1 MNKKIILSALAIASV
16 LTACDDD
23 YMKQFEDQDANITD
37 VKNLTMT
44 LENSD
49 YSSIASN
56 ATNIAKALELDPE
69 NQTYVE
75 MLKQVGKQYYFT
87 DDIAGEDYIP
97 AYLMAKYP
105 NADQK
110 SKFTVT
116 YKKFK
121 KTSSYLADFA
131 NISSYQLSGSDY
143 EGVWGDKVKASFL
156 TPQTLNRIPG
166 ILKENMSGAA
176 EGTMCVV
183 NYAYS
188 DVEPSI
194 GGGTKEEESPYAKI
208 SEVIATG
215 AGVESTIKAEVV
227 GTYAKG
233 ILVSDGTGSVL
244 VYPNNVPNYSVGDSV
259 IVTGTTASYGGLLQ
273 YPNTS
278 VITRS
283 GKSESFNY
291 PKAQTM
297 DAAALNDWMKS
308 PVVKYAKVTGK
319 LSITTNSKGATYYNV
334 EIEGVNGKG
343 SISYP
348 MTGIVDPALNG
359 KDVDIIG
366 YLIGVTDKDT
376 KYANIM
382 MTSICEKGGTM
393 LTPIGVLA
401 TSVAGEHK
409 AEGVVI
415 AKYARGFLLSDGTGK
430 MLVYNFKGYD
440 VEIGDVVAV
449 DGKTSLYSGLIQFNS
464 PKVTKLE
471 RTAKVSQP
479 VAQEL
484 TAADFTSYVTAPYY
498 AYVTYTGKLSITTDS
513 KGATHYNIAIDGTT
527 AQGSISYPLTG
538 AVDLELLKGKTVTVT
553 GYAFGQSSGRYLN
566 TMITSIAEAT
576 PAKAKIAFRAGA
588 NVQPNAAVLY
598 RLEGTEWKA
607 YTNDDVKVAVLSPK
621 DYEELGSVTV
631 GDPANALPIYLA
643 KKFPYLVDESMAVV
657 VYAKSNDA
665 MAAKEF
671 SLSNG
676 VWAPATNYTMETAV
690 FVKDGD
696 EISANISTH
705 FDNSL
710 INDEGGLKAQNTELT
725 GDLTYIWKNNNYG
738 WVASAYKNG
747 TTLKSESWLVT
758 PAFNFLKA
766 KHPVM
771 TFDHAC
777 NKMAGYNSDE
787 ELKQLMKERMK
798 VFVSVNYTGDVKTCD
813 WTELEIPGWPTG
825 TDWNFAPSGII
836 DLSSVI
842 GNKKVVIAF
851 MYKST
856 VISAQSWEI
865 QNLKVY
871 EQTEE

>member
-1 MNKKIILSALAIASV
+1 MNKKIILSALAFASV

-75 MLKQVGKQYYFT
+75 MLKQVGTQYYFT

-194 GGGTKEEESPYAKI
+194 GGGTVEEVSPYTKI
-208 SEVIATG
+208 SEVIANG

-233 ILVSDGTGSVL
+233 ILVSDGSGSIL
-244 VYPNNVPNYSVGDSV
+244 VYPNKVPNYSVGDSV
-259 IVTGTTASYGGLLQ
+259 IVTGTTSSYGGLLQ

-278 VITRS
+278 TITRS
-283 GKSESFNY
+283 GKSESYKY
-291 PKAQTM
+291 PKAEEM
-297 DAAALNDWMKS
+297 DAATLNSWMKS

-319 LSITTNSKGATYYNV
+319 LSITTNSKGTTYYNV
-334 EIEGVNGKG
+334 EIEGVNGQG

-359 KDVDIIG
+359 KDVDING
-366 YLIGVTDKDT
+366 YLIGVTGSST

-401 TSVAGEHK
+401 ASEAGEHK

-415 AKYARGFLLSDGTGK
+415 AKYARGFLISDGTGK
-430 MLVYNFKGYD
+430 MLVYKSKGYD
-440 VEIGDVVAV
+440 VEEGDVVAV
-449 DGKTSLYSGLIQFNS
+449 DGKTSLYSGLMQFNS

-498 AYVTYTGKLSITTDS
+498 AYVTYTGKLSITTND
-513 KGATHYNIAIDGTT
+513 KGATYYNIAIDGTS
-527 AQGSISYPLTG
+527 AQGSISFPLTG
-538 AVDLELLKGKTVTVT
+538 VVSPDLNGKTVTVT
-553 GYAFGQSSGRYLN
+553 GYAFGQSSGKYLN
-566 TMITSIAEAT
+566 TMITTIAEAT

-588 NVQPNAAVLY
+588 NVQPNASVLY

-621 DYEELGSVTV
+621 DYEELGSATV

-671 SLSNG
+671 SVSNG

-710 INDEGGLKAQNTELT
+710 INDEGGLKAQDTELT

-777 NKMAGYNSDE
+777 NKMAGYSSDE

-856 VISAQSWEI
+856 EISAQSWEV

>member
-1 MNKKIILSALAIASV
+1 MNKKIILSALAFASV

-75 MLKQVGKQYYFT
+75 MLKQVGTQYYFT

-176 EGTMCVV
+176 VGTMCVV

-194 GGGTKEEESPYAKI
+194 GGGTVEEVSPYTKI
-208 SEVIATG
+208 SEVIANG

-233 ILVSDGTGSVL
+233 ILVSDGSGSIL
-244 VYPNNVPNYSVGDSV
+244 VYPNKVPNYSVGDSV
-259 IVTGTTASYGGLLQ
+259 IVTGTTSSYGGLLQ

-278 VITRS
+278 TITRS
-283 GKSESFNY
+283 GKSESYKY
-291 PKAQTM
+291 PKAEEM
-297 DAAALNDWMKS
+297 DAATLNSWMKS
-308 PVVKYAKVTGK
+308 PVVKYAKVSGK
-319 LSITTNSKGATYYNV
+319 LKISGNYYNV
-334 EIEGVNGKG
+334 EITGLNGQG

-359 KDVDIIG
+359 KDVDING
-366 YLIGVTDKDT
+366 YLIGVTGSST

-401 TSVAGEHK
+401 ASEAGEHK

-415 AKYARGFLLSDGTGK
+415 AKYARGFLISDGTGK
-430 MLVYNFKGYD
+430 MLVYNSKGYD
-440 VEIGDVVAV
+440 VEEGDVVAV
-449 DGKTSLYSGLIQFNS
+449 DGKTSLYSGLMQFNS

-498 AYVTYTGKLSITTDS
+498 AYVTYTGKLSITTNN
-513 KGATHYNIAIDGTT
+513 KGATYYNIAIDGTS
-527 AQGSISYPLTG
+527 AQGSISFPLTG
-538 AVDLELLKGKTVTVT
+538 VVSPDLNGKTVTVT
-553 GYAFGQSSGRYLN
+553 GYAFGQSSGKYLN
-566 TMITSIAEAT
+566 TMITTIAEAT

-588 NVQPNAAVLY
+588 NVQPNASVLY

-621 DYEELGSVTV
+621 DYEELGSATV

-671 SLSNG
+671 SVSNG

-710 INDEGGLKAQNTELT
+710 INDEGGLKAQDTELT

-777 NKMAGYNSDE
+777 NKMAGYSSDE

-851 MYKST
+851 MYRST
-856 VISAQSWEI
+856 EISAQSWEV

>member
-1 MNKKIILSALAIASV
+1 MNKKIILSALAFASV

-75 MLKQVGKQYYFT
+75 MLKQVGTQYYFT

-194 GGGTKEEESPYAKI
+194 GGGTVEEESPYTKI
-208 SEVIATG
+208 SEVIANG

-233 ILVSDGTGSVL
+233 ILVSDGTGSIL
-244 VYPNNVPNYSVGDSV
+244 VYPNKVPNYSVGDSV
-259 IVTGTTASYGGLLQ
+259 IVTGTTSSYGGLLQ

-278 VITRS
+278 TITRS
-283 GKSESFNY
+283 GKSESYKY
-291 PKAQTM
+291 PKAEEM
-297 DAAALNDWMKS
+297 DAATLNSWMKS
-308 PVVKYAKVTGK
+308 PVVKYAKVSGK
-319 LSITTNSKGATYYNV
+319 LKISGNYYNV
-334 EIEGVNGKG
+334 EITGLNGQG

-359 KDVDIIG
+359 KDVDING
-366 YLIGVTDKDT
+366 YLIGVTGSST

-401 TSVAGEHK
+401 ASEAGEHK

-415 AKYARGFLLSDGTGK
+415 AKYARGFLISDGTGK
-430 MLVYNFKGYD
+430 MLVYNSKGYD
-440 VEIGDVVAV
+440 VEEGDVVAV
-449 DGKTSLYSGLIQFNS
+449 DGKTSLYSGLMQFNS

-498 AYVTYTGKLSITTDS
+498 AYVTYTGKLSITTND
-513 KGATHYNIAIDGTT
+513 KGATYYNIAIDGTS
-527 AQGSISYPLTG
+527 AQGSISFPLTG
-538 AVDLELLKGKTVTVT
+538 VVSPDLNGKTVTVT
-553 GYAFGQSSGRYLN
+553 GYAFGQSSGKYLN
-566 TMITSIAEAT
+566 TMIATIAEAT

-588 NVQPNAAVLY
+588 NVQPNASVLY

-621 DYEELGSVTV
+621 DYEELGSATV

-671 SLSNG
+671 SVSNG

-710 INDEGGLKAQNTELT
+710 INDEGGLKAQDTELT

-777 NKMAGYNSDE
+777 NKMAGYSSDE

-856 VISAQSWEI
+856 EISAQSWEV

>member
-297 DAAALNDWMKS
+297 NAAAINDWMKN

-319 LSITTNSKGATYYNV
+319 LSISADSKYYNV
-334 EIEGVNGKG
+334 VIDGVNGKG

-366 YLIGVTDKDT
+366 YLIGVTGKDT

-393 LTPIGVLA
+393 LSPIGVIA
-401 TSVAGEHK
+401 ASEAGQHK
-409 AEGVVI
+409 AEGIVI
-415 AKYARGFLLSDGTGK
+415 AKYGRGFLLSDGTGK

-440 VEIGDVVAV
+440 VEVGDVVAV

-588 NVQPNAAVLY
+588 NVQPNASVLY
-598 RLEGTEWKA
+598 RLVGTEWKA

-657 VYAKSNDA
+657 VYAKSKDA

-842 GNKKVVIAF
+842 GNNKVVIAF
-851 MYKST
+851 VYKS
-856 VISAQSWEI
+856 VENSAHSWEI

>member
-194 GGGTKEEESPYAKI
+194 GGGTVEEENPYTKI

-278 VITRS
+278 TITRS

-291 PKAQTM
+291 PKAETM
-297 DAAALNDWMKS
+297 NAAALNDWMKS

-366 YLIGVTDKDT
+366 YLIGVTGKDT

-382 MTSICEKGGTM
+382 MTSICEKGGAM

-401 TSVAGEHK
+401 TSAAGEHK

-430 MLVYNFKGYD
+430 MLVYNSKGYD
-440 VEIGDVVAV
+440 VEVGDVVAV
-449 DGKTSLYSGLIQFNS
+449 DGKTSLYSGLMQFNS

-498 AYVTYTGKLSITTDS
+498 AYVTYTGKLSITTND
-513 KGATHYNIAIDGTT
+513 KGATYYNVAIDGTS
-527 AQGSISYPLTG
+527 AQGSISFPLTG
-538 AVDLELLKGKTVTVT
+538 VVSPDLKGKTVTVT
-553 GYAFGQSSGRYLN
+553 GYAFGQSSGKFLN
-566 TMITSIAEAT
+566 TMITTIAEAT
-576 PAKAKIAFRAGA
+576 PAKAKIAFRAGT

-856 VISAQSWEI
+856 AISAQSWEI

>member
-1 MNKKIILSALAIASV
+1 MNKKIILSALAFASV

-75 MLKQVGKQYYFT
+75 MLKQVGTQYYFT

-194 GGGTKEEESPYAKI
+194 GGGTVEEESPYTKI
-208 SEVIATG
+208 SEVIANG

-233 ILVSDGTGSVL
+233 ILVSDGTGSIL
-244 VYPNNVPNYSVGDSV
+244 VYPNKVPNYSVGDSV
-259 IVTGTTASYGGLLQ
+259 IVTGTTSSYGGLLQ

-278 VITRS
+278 TITRS
-283 GKSESFNY
+283 GKSESYKY
-291 PKAQTM
+291 PKAEEM
-297 DAAALNDWMKS
+297 DAATLNSWMKS
-308 PVVKYAKVTGK
+308 PVVKYAKVSGK
-319 LSITTNSKGATYYNV
+319 LKISGNYYNV
-334 EIEGVNGKG
+334 EITGLNGQG

-359 KDVDIIG
+359 KDVDING
-366 YLIGVTDKDT
+366 YLIGVTGSST

-401 TSVAGEHK
+401 ASEAGEHK

-415 AKYARGFLLSDGTGK
+415 AKYARGFLISDGTGK
-430 MLVYNFKGYD
+430 MLVYNSKGYD
-440 VEIGDVVAV
+440 VEVGDVVAV
-449 DGKTSLYSGLIQFNS
+449 DGKTSLYSGLMQFNS

-498 AYVTYTGKLSITTDS
+498 AYVTYTGKLSITTND
-513 KGATHYNIAIDGTT
+513 KGATYYNIAIDGTS
-527 AQGSISYPLTG
+527 AQGSISFPLTG
-538 AVDLELLKGKTVTVT
+538 VVSPDLNGKTVTVT

-566 TMITSIAEAT
+566 TMIATIAEAT

-588 NVQPNAAVLY
+588 NVQPNASVLY

-621 DYEELGSVTV
+621 DYEELGSATV

-671 SLSNG
+671 SVSNG

-710 INDEGGLKAQNTELT
+710 INDEGGLKAQDTELT

-777 NKMAGYNSDE
+777 NKMAGYSSDE

-851 MYKST
+851 MYRST
-856 VISAQSWEI
+856 EISAQSWEV

>member
-194 GGGTKEEESPYAKI
+194 GGGTKEEESPYTKI

-278 VITRS
+278 TITRS

-308 PVVKYAKVTGK
+308 PVVKYAKVSGK

-334 EIEGVNGKG
+334 EIDGVNGKG

-366 YLIGVTDKDT
+366 YLIGVTGKDT

-401 TSVAGEHK
+401 TSAAGEHK

-415 AKYARGFLLSDGTGK
+415 AKYARGFLISDGTGK

-440 VEIGDVVAV
+440 VEVGDVVAV

-498 AYVTYTGKLSITTDS
+498 AYVTYTGKLSITTND
-513 KGATHYNIAIDGTT
+513 KGATYYNIAIDGTS
-527 AQGSISYPLTG
+527 AQGSISFPLTD
-538 AVDLELLKGKTVTVT
+538 AVSPDLKGKTVTVT
-553 GYAFGQSSGRYLN
+553 GYAFGQSSGRFLN
-566 TMITSIAEAT
+566 TMITSVAEAT

-598 RLEGTEWKA
+598 RLVGTEWKA

-657 VYAKSNDA
+657 VYAKSSDA

-676 VWAPATNYTMETAV
+676 VWAPATNYTMETAI
-690 FVKDGD
+690 FVKEGN

-710 INDEGGLKAQNTELT
+710 INDEGGLKAQDTELT
-725 GDLTYIWKNNNYG
+725 GDLTFVWKNNNFG

-747 TTLKSESWLVT
+747 STLKSESWLVT

-777 NKMAGYNSDE
+777 NKMAGYNTDE
-787 ELKQLMKERMK
+787 ELKQLMKERCK
-798 VFVSVNYTGDVKTCD
+798 VLVSVNYTGDVKTCD
-813 WTELEIPGWPTG
+813 WTELEIPEWPTG
-825 TDWNFAPSGII
+825 TDWGFAPSGII

-851 MYKST
+851 MYKS
-856 VISAQSWEI
+856 VENSAHSWEI

>member
-1 MNKKIILSALAIASV
+1 MNKKIILSALAFASV

-75 MLKQVGKQYYFT
+75 MLKQVGTQYYFT

-194 GGGTKEEESPYAKI
+194 GGGTVEEKSPYTKI
-208 SEVIATG
+208 SEVIANG

-233 ILVSDGTGSVL
+233 ILVSDGSGSIL
-244 VYPNNVPNYSVGDSV
+244 VYPNKVPNYSVGDSV
-259 IVTGTTASYGGLLQ
+259 IVTGTTSSYGGLLQ

-278 VITRS
+278 TITRS
-283 GKSESFNY
+283 GKSESYKY
-291 PKAQTM
+291 PKAEEM
-297 DAAALNDWMKS
+297 DAATLNSWMKS
-308 PVVKYAKVTGK
+308 PVVKYAKVSGK
-319 LSITTNSKGATYYNV
+319 LKISGNYYNV
-334 EIEGVNGKG
+334 EITGLNGQG

-359 KDVDIIG
+359 KDVDING
-366 YLIGVTDKDT
+366 YLIGVTGSST

-401 TSVAGEHK
+401 TSAAGEHK

-415 AKYARGFLLSDGTGK
+415 AKYARGFLISDGTGK
-430 MLVYNFKGYD
+430 MLVYNSKGYD
-440 VEIGDVVAV
+440 VEEGDVVAV
-449 DGKTSLYSGLIQFNS
+449 DGKTSLYSGLMQFNS

-498 AYVTYTGKLSITTDS
+498 AYVTYTGKLSITTND
-513 KGATHYNIAIDGTT
+513 KGATYYNIAIDGTS
-527 AQGSISYPLTG
+527 AQGSISFPLTG
-538 AVDLELLKGKTVTVT
+538 VVSPDLNGKTVTVT
-553 GYAFGQSSGRYLN
+553 GYAFGQSSGKYLN
-566 TMITSIAEAT
+566 TMITNIAEAT

-588 NVQPNAAVLY
+588 NVQPNASVLY

-621 DYEELGSVTV
+621 DYEELGSATV

-671 SLSNG
+671 SVSNG

-710 INDEGGLKAQNTELT
+710 INDEGGLKAQDTELT

-777 NKMAGYNSDE
+777 NKMAGYSSDE

-856 VISAQSWEI
+856 EISAQSWEV

>member
-194 GGGTKEEESPYAKI
+194 GGGTVEEESPYTKI
-208 SEVIATG
+208 SEVIANG

-259 IVTGTTASYGGLLQ
+259 IVTGTTSSYGGLLQ

-278 VITRS
+278 TITRS

-319 LSITTNSKGATYYNV
+319 LSISADSKYYNV
-334 EIEGVNGKG
+334 VIDGVNGKG

-366 YLIGVTDKDT
+366 YLIGVTGKDT

-401 TSVAGEHK
+401 TSAAGEHK

-479 VAQEL
+479 AAQEL

-498 AYVTYTGKLSITTDS
+498 AYVTYTGKLSITTND
-513 KGATHYNIAIDGTT
+513 KGATYYNVAIDGTS
-527 AQGSISYPLTG
+527 AQGSISFPLTG
-538 AVDLELLKGKTVTVT
+538 VVSPDLKGKTVTVT
-553 GYAFGQSSGRYLN
+553 GYAFGQSSGKFLN

-588 NVQPNAAVLY
+588 NVQPNASVLY

>member
-75 MLKQVGKQYYFT
+75 MLKQVGTQYYFT

-166 ILKENMSGAA
+166 ILKENMSGSA

-194 GGGTKEEESPYAKI
+194 GGGTVEEKSPYTKI
-208 SEVIATG
+208 SEVIANG

-233 ILVSDGTGSVL
+233 ILVSDGTGSIL
-244 VYPNNVPNYSVGDSV
+244 VYPNKVPNYSVGDSV
-259 IVTGTTASYGGLLQ
+259 IVTGTTSSYGGLLQ

-278 VITRS
+278 TITRS
-283 GKSESFNY
+283 GKSESYKY
-291 PKAQTM
+291 PKAEEM
-297 DAAALNDWMKS
+297 DAATLNSWMKS
-308 PVVKYAKVTGK
+308 PVVKYAKVSGK
-319 LSITTNSKGATYYNV
+319 LSITTNSKGTTYYNV
-334 EIEGVNGKG
+334 EIEGVNGQG

-359 KDVDIIG
+359 KDVDING
-366 YLIGVTDKDT
+366 YLIGVTGSST

-401 TSVAGEHK
+401 ASEAGEHK

-415 AKYARGFLLSDGTGK
+415 AKYARGFLISDGTGK
-430 MLVYNFKGYD
+430 MLVYNSKGYD
-440 VEIGDVVAV
+440 VEEGDVVAV
-449 DGKTSLYSGLIQFNS
+449 DGKTSLYSGLMQFNS

-498 AYVTYTGKLSITTDS
+498 AYVTYTGKLSITTND
-513 KGATHYNIAIDGTT
+513 KGATYYNIAIDGTS
-527 AQGSISYPLTG
+527 AQGSISFPLTG
-538 AVDLELLKGKTVTVT
+538 VVSPDLNGKTVTVT
-553 GYAFGQSSGRYLN
+553 GYAFGQSSGKYLN
-566 TMITSIAEAT
+566 TMITTIAEAT

-588 NVQPNAAVLY
+588 NVQPNASVLY

-621 DYEELGSVTV
+621 DYEELGSATV

-671 SLSNG
+671 SVSNG

-710 INDEGGLKAQNTELT
+710 INDEGGLKAQDTELT

-777 NKMAGYNSDE
+777 NKMAGYSSDE
-787 ELKQLMKERMK
+787 ELMQLMKERMK

-856 VISAQSWEI
+856 EISAQSWEV

>member
-75 MLKQVGKQYYFT
+75 MLKQVGTQYYFT

-194 GGGTKEEESPYAKI
+194 GGGTVEEESPYTKI
-208 SEVIATG
+208 SEVIANG

-233 ILVSDGTGSVL
+233 ILVSDGSGSIL
-244 VYPNNVPNYSVGDSV
+244 VYPNKVPNYSVGDSV
-259 IVTGTTASYGGLLQ
+259 IVTGTTSSYGGLLQ

-278 VITRS
+278 TITRS
-283 GKSESFNY
+283 GKSESYKY
-291 PKAQTM
+291 PKAEEM
-297 DAAALNDWMKS
+297 DAATLNSWMKS
-308 PVVKYAKVTGK
+308 PVVKYAKVSGK
-319 LSITTNSKGATYYNV
+319 LKISGNYYNV
-334 EIEGVNGKG
+334 EITGLNGQG

-359 KDVDIIG
+359 KDVDING
-366 YLIGVTDKDT
+366 YLIGVTGSST

-401 TSVAGEHK
+401 ASEAGEHK

-415 AKYARGFLLSDGTGK
+415 AKYARGFLISDGTGK
-430 MLVYNFKGYD
+430 MLVYNSKGYD
-440 VEIGDVVAV
+440 VEEGDVVAV
-449 DGKTSLYSGLIQFNS
+449 DGKTSLYSGLMQFNS

-498 AYVTYTGKLSITTDS
+498 AYVTYTGKLSITTND
-513 KGATHYNIAIDGTT
+513 KGATYYNIAIDGTS
-527 AQGSISYPLTG
+527 AQGSISFPLTG
-538 AVDLELLKGKTVTVT
+538 VVSPDLNGKTVTVT
-553 GYAFGQSSGRYLN
+553 GYAFGQSSGKYLN
-566 TMITSIAEAT
+566 TMIATIAEAT

-588 NVQPNAAVLY
+588 NVQPNASVLY

-621 DYEELGSVTV
+621 DYEELGSATV

-671 SLSNG
+671 SVSNG

-710 INDEGGLKAQNTELT
+710 INDEGGLKAQDTELT

-777 NKMAGYNSDE
+777 NKMAGYSSDE

-851 MYKST
+851 MYRST
-856 VISAQSWEI
+856 EISAQSWEV

>member
-1 MNKKIILSALAIASV
+1 MNKKIILSALAFASV
-16 LTACDDD
+16 LTACDDE

-75 MLKQVGKQYYFT
+75 MLKQVGTQYYFT

-194 GGGTKEEESPYAKI
+194 GGGTVEEKSPYTKI
-208 SEVIATG
+208 SEVIANG

-233 ILVSDGTGSVL
+233 ILVSDGSGSIL
-244 VYPNNVPNYSVGDSV
+244 VYPNKVPNYSVGDSV
-259 IVTGTTASYGGLLQ
+259 IVTGTTSSYGGLLQ

-278 VITRS
+278 TITRS
-283 GKSESFNY
+283 GKSESYKY
-291 PKAQTM
+291 PKAEEM
-297 DAAALNDWMKS
+297 DAATLNSWMKS
-308 PVVKYAKVTGK
+308 PVVKYAKVSGK
-319 LSITTNSKGATYYNV
+319 LKISGNYYNV
-334 EIEGVNGKG
+334 EITGLNGQG

-359 KDVDIIG
+359 KDVDING
-366 YLIGVTDKDT
+366 YLIGVTGSST

-401 TSVAGEHK
+401 ASEAGEHK

-415 AKYARGFLLSDGTGK
+415 AKYARGFLISDGTGK
-430 MLVYNFKGYD
+430 MLVYNSKGYD
-440 VEIGDVVAV
+440 VEEGDVVAV
-449 DGKTSLYSGLIQFNS
+449 DGKTSLYSGLMQFNS

-498 AYVTYTGKLSITTDS
+498 AYVTYTGKLSITTND
-513 KGATHYNIAIDGTT
+513 KGATYYNIAIDGTS
-527 AQGSISYPLTG
+527 AQGSISFPLTG
-538 AVDLELLKGKTVTVT
+538 VVSPDLNGKTVTVT
-553 GYAFGQSSGRYLN
+553 GYAFGQSSGKYLN
-566 TMITSIAEAT
+566 TMITNIAEAT

-588 NVQPNAAVLY
+588 NVQPNASVLY

-621 DYEELGSVTV
+621 DYEELGSATV

-671 SLSNG
+671 SVSNG

-710 INDEGGLKAQNTELT
+710 INDEGGLKAQDTELT

-777 NKMAGYNSDE
+777 NKMAGYSSDE

-851 MYKST
+851 MYRST
-856 VISAQSWEI
+856 EISAQSWEV

>member
-75 MLKQVGKQYYFT
+75 MLKQVGTQYYFT

-194 GGGTKEEESPYAKI
+194 GGGTVEEESPYTKI
-208 SEVIATG
+208 SEVIANG

-233 ILVSDGTGSVL
+233 ILVSDGSGSIL
-244 VYPNNVPNYSVGDSV
+244 VYPNKVPNYSVGDSV
-259 IVTGTTASYGGLLQ
+259 IVTGTTSSYGGLLQ

-278 VITRS
+278 TITRS
-283 GKSESFNY
+283 GKSESYKY
-291 PKAQTM
+291 PKAEEM
-297 DAAALNDWMKS
+297 DAATLNSWMKS
-308 PVVKYAKVTGK
+308 PVVKYAKVSGK
-319 LSITTNSKGATYYNV
+319 LKISGNYYNV
-334 EIEGVNGKG
+334 EITGLNGQG

-359 KDVDIIG
+359 KDVDING
-366 YLIGVTDKDT
+366 YLIGVTGSST

-401 TSVAGEHK
+401 ASEAGEHK

-415 AKYARGFLLSDGTGK
+415 AKYARGFLISDGTGK
-430 MLVYNFKGYD
+430 MLVYNSKGYE
-440 VEIGDVVAV
+440 VEEGDVVAV
-449 DGKTSLYSGLIQFNS
+449 DGKTSLYSGLMQFNS

-498 AYVTYTGKLSITTDS
+498 AYVTYTGKLSITTND
-513 KGATHYNIAIDGTT
+513 KGATYYNIAIDGTS
-527 AQGSISYPLTG
+527 AQGSISFPLTG
-538 AVDLELLKGKTVTVT
+538 VVSPDLNGKTVTVT
-553 GYAFGQSSGRYLN
+553 GYAFGQSSGKYLN
-566 TMITSIAEAT
+566 TMIATIAEAT

-588 NVQPNAAVLY
+588 NVQPNASVLY

-621 DYEELGSVTV
+621 DYEELGSATV

-671 SLSNG
+671 SVSNG

-710 INDEGGLKAQNTELT
+710 INDEGGLKAQDTELT

-777 NKMAGYNSDE
+777 NKMAGYSSDE

-856 VISAQSWEI
+856 EISAQSWEV

>member
-319 LSITTNSKGATYYNV
+319 LSITTNNKGATYYNV

-366 YLIGVTDKDT
+366 YLIGVTGKDT

-401 TSVAGEHK
+401 TSAAGEHK

-498 AYVTYTGKLSITTDS
+498 AYVTYTGKLSITTND
-513 KGATHYNIAIDGTT
+513 KGATYYNVAIDGTS
-527 AQGSISYPLTG
+527 AQGSISFPLTG
-538 AVDLELLKGKTVTVT
+538 VVSPDLKGKTVTVT
-553 GYAFGQSSGRYLN
+553 GYAFGQSSGKFLN

-576 PAKAKIAFRAGA
+576 PAKAKIAFRAGT
-588 NVQPNAAVLY
+588 NVQPNASVLY

-676 VWAPATNYTMETAV
+676 VWAPATNYTMETAI
-690 FVKDGD
+690 FVKEGN
-696 EISANISTH
+696 EISANISTY

-710 INDEGGLKAQNTELT
+710 INDEGGLKAQDTELT
-725 GDLTYIWKNNNYG
+725 GDLTFVWKNNNYG

-758 PAFNFLKA
+758 PAFNFKKA

-771 TFDHAC
+771 KFDHAL
-777 NKMAGYNSDE
+777 NKMAGYSTDE
-787 ELKQLMKERMK
+787 ELKQLMKERCK
-798 VFVSVNYTGDVKTCD
+798 VLVSVNYTGDVKTCD

>member
-1 MNKKIILSALAIASV
+1 MNKKIILSALAFASV

-75 MLKQVGKQYYFT
+75 MLKQVGTQYYFT

-194 GGGTKEEESPYAKI
+194 GGGTVEEESPYTKI
-208 SEVIATG
+208 SEVIANG

-233 ILVSDGTGSVL
+233 ILVSDGSGSIL
-244 VYPNNVPNYSVGDSV
+244 VYPNKVPNYSVGDSV
-259 IVTGTTASYGGLLQ
+259 IVTGTTSSYGGLLQ

-278 VITRS
+278 TITRS
-283 GKSESFNY
+283 GKSESYKY
-291 PKAQTM
+291 PKAEEM
-297 DAAALNDWMKS
+297 DAATLNSWMKS
-308 PVVKYAKVTGK
+308 PVVKYAKVSGK
-319 LSITTNSKGATYYNV
+319 LKISGNYYNV
-334 EIEGVNGKG
+334 EITGLNGQG

-359 KDVDIIG
+359 KDVDING
-366 YLIGVTDKDT
+366 YLIGVTGSST

-401 TSVAGEHK
+401 ASEAGEHK

-415 AKYARGFLLSDGTGK
+415 AKYARGFLISDGTGK
-430 MLVYNFKGYD
+430 MLVYNSKGYD
-440 VEIGDVVAV
+440 VEEGDVVAV
-449 DGKTSLYSGLIQFNS
+449 EGKTSLYSGLMQFNS

-498 AYVTYTGKLSITTDS
+498 AYVTYTGKLSITTND
-513 KGATHYNIAIDGTT
+513 KGATYYNIAIDGTS
-527 AQGSISYPLTG
+527 AQGSISFPLTG
-538 AVDLELLKGKTVTVT
+538 VVSPDLNGKTVTVT
-553 GYAFGQSSGRYLN
+553 GYAFGQSSGKYLN
-566 TMITSIAEAT
+566 TMIATIAEAT

-588 NVQPNAAVLY
+588 NVQPNASVLY

-621 DYEELGSVTV
+621 DYEELGSATV

-671 SLSNG
+671 SVSNG

-710 INDEGGLKAQNTELT
+710 INDEGGLKAQDTELT

-777 NKMAGYNSDE
+777 NKMAGYSSDE
-787 ELKQLMKERMK
+787 ELMQLMKERMK

-851 MYKST
+851 MYRST
-856 VISAQSWEI
+856 EISAQSWEV

>member
-75 MLKQVGKQYYFT
+75 MLKQVGTQYYFT

-166 ILKENMSGAA
+166 ILKENMSGSA

-194 GGGTKEEESPYAKI
+194 GGGTVEEKSPYTKI
-208 SEVIATG
+208 SEVIANG

-233 ILVSDGTGSVL
+233 ILVSDGTGSIL
-244 VYPNNVPNYSVGDSV
+244 VYPNKVPNYSVGDSV
-259 IVTGTTASYGGLLQ
+259 IVTGTTSSYGGLLQ

-278 VITRS
+278 TITRS
-283 GKSESFNY
+283 GKSESYKY
-291 PKAQTM
+291 PKAEEM
-297 DAAALNDWMKS
+297 DAATLNSWMKS
-308 PVVKYAKVTGK
+308 PVVKYAKVSGK
-319 LSITTNSKGATYYNV
+319 LSITTNSKGTTYYNV
-334 EIEGVNGKG
+334 EIEGVNGQG

-359 KDVDIIG
+359 KDVDING
-366 YLIGVTDKDT
+366 YLIGVTGSST

-401 TSVAGEHK
+401 ASEAGEHK

-415 AKYARGFLLSDGTGK
+415 AKYARGFLISDGTGK
-430 MLVYNFKGYD
+430 MLVYNSKGYD
-440 VEIGDVVAV
+440 VEEGDVVAV
-449 DGKTSLYSGLIQFNS
+449 DGKTSLYSGLMQFNS

-498 AYVTYTGKLSITTDS
+498 AYVTYTGKLSITTND
-513 KGATHYNIAIDGTT
+513 KGATYYNIAIDGTS
-527 AQGSISYPLTG
+527 AQGSISFPLTG
-538 AVDLELLKGKTVTVT
+538 VVSPDLNGKTVTVT
-553 GYAFGQSSGRYLN
+553 GYAFGQSSGKYLN
-566 TMITSIAEAT
+566 TMIATIAEAT

-588 NVQPNAAVLY
+588 NVQPNASVLY

-621 DYEELGSVTV
+621 DYEELGSATV

-671 SLSNG
+671 SVSNG

-710 INDEGGLKAQNTELT
+710 INDEGGLKAQDTELT

-777 NKMAGYNSDE
+777 NKMAGYSSDE
-787 ELKQLMKERMK
+787 ELMQLMKERMK

-856 VISAQSWEI
+856 EISAQSWEV

>member
-1 MNKKIILSALAIASV
+1 MNKKIILSALAFASV

-75 MLKQVGKQYYFT
+75 MLKQVGTQYYFT

-194 GGGTKEEESPYAKI
+194 GGGTVEEESPYTKI
-208 SEVIATG
+208 SEVIANG

-233 ILVSDGTGSVL
+233 ILVSDGSGSIL
-244 VYPNNVPNYSVGDSV
+244 VYPNKVPNYSVGDSV
-259 IVTGTTASYGGLLQ
+259 IVTGTTSSYGGLLQ

-278 VITRS
+278 TITRS
-283 GKSESFNY
+283 GKSESYKY
-291 PKAQTM
+291 PKAEEM
-297 DAAALNDWMKS
+297 DAATLNSWMKS
-308 PVVKYAKVTGK
+308 PVVKYAKVSGK
-319 LSITTNSKGATYYNV
+319 LKISGNYYNV
-334 EIEGVNGKG
+334 EITGLNGQG

-359 KDVDIIG
+359 KDVDING
-366 YLIGVTDKDT
+366 YLIGVTGSST

-401 TSVAGEHK
+401 ASEAGEHK

-415 AKYARGFLLSDGTGK
+415 AKYARGFLISDGTGK
-430 MLVYNFKGYD
+430 MLVYNSKGYD
-440 VEIGDVVAV
+440 VEEGDVVAV
-449 DGKTSLYSGLIQFNS
+449 DGKTSLYSGLMQFKS

-498 AYVTYTGKLSITTDS
+498 AYVTYTGKLSITTND
-513 KGATHYNIAIDGTT
+513 KGATYYNIAIDGTS
-527 AQGSISYPLTG
+527 AQGSISFPLTG
-538 AVDLELLKGKTVTVT
+538 VVSPDLNGKTVTVT
-553 GYAFGQSSGRYLN
+553 GYAFGQSSGKYLN
-566 TMITSIAEAT
+566 TMIATIAEAT

-588 NVQPNAAVLY
+588 NVQPNASVLY

-621 DYEELGSVTV
+621 DYEELGSATV

-671 SLSNG
+671 SVSNG

-710 INDEGGLKAQNTELT
+710 INDEGGLKAQDTELT

-777 NKMAGYNSDE
+777 NKMAGYSSDE

-856 VISAQSWEI
+856 EISAQSWEV

>member
-1 MNKKIILSALAIASV
+1 MNKKIILSALAFASV

-75 MLKQVGKQYYFT
+75 MLKQVGTQYYFT

-194 GGGTKEEESPYAKI
+194 GGGTVEEESPYTKI
-208 SEVIATG
+208 SEVIANG

-233 ILVSDGTGSVL
+233 ILVSDGSGSIL
-244 VYPNNVPNYSVGDSV
+244 VYPNKVPNYSVGDSV
-259 IVTGTTASYGGLLQ
+259 IVTGTTSSYGGLLQ

-278 VITRS
+278 TITRS
-283 GKSESFNY
+283 GKSESYKY
-291 PKAQTM
+291 PKAEEM
-297 DAAALNDWMKS
+297 DAATLNSWMKS
-308 PVVKYAKVTGK
+308 PVVKYAKVSGK
-319 LSITTNSKGATYYNV
+319 LKISGNYYNV
-334 EIEGVNGKG
+334 EITGLNGQG

-359 KDVDIIG
+359 KDVDING
-366 YLIGVTDKDT
+366 YLIGVTGSST

-401 TSVAGEHK
+401 ASEAGEHK

-415 AKYARGFLLSDGTGK
+415 AKYARGFLISDGTGK
-430 MLVYNFKGYD
+430 MLVYNSKGYD
-440 VEIGDVVAV
+440 VEEGDVVAV
-449 DGKTSLYSGLIQFNS
+449 DGKTSLYSGFMQFNS

-498 AYVTYTGKLSITTDS
+498 AYVTYTGKLSITTND
-513 KGATHYNIAIDGTT
+513 KGATYYNIAIDGTS
-527 AQGSISYPLTG
+527 AQGSISFPLTG
-538 AVDLELLKGKTVTVT
+538 VVSPDLNGKTVTVT
-553 GYAFGQSSGRYLN
+553 GYAFGQSSGKYLN
-566 TMITSIAEAT
+566 TMIATIAEAT

-588 NVQPNAAVLY
+588 NVQPNASVLY

-621 DYEELGSVTV
+621 DYEELGSATV

-671 SLSNG
+671 SVSNG

-710 INDEGGLKAQNTELT
+710 INDEGGLKAQDTELT

-777 NKMAGYNSDE
+777 NKMAGYSSDE

-851 MYKST
+851 MYRST
-856 VISAQSWEI
+856 EISAQSWEV

>member
-366 YLIGVTDKDT
+366 YLIGVTGKDT

-401 TSVAGEHK
+401 TSAAGEHK

-415 AKYARGFLLSDGTGK
+415 AKYARGFLISDGTGK

-498 AYVTYTGKLSITTDS
+498 AYVTYTGKLSINKD
-513 KGATHYNIAIDGTT
+513 KGYYNIAIDGTSV
-527 AQGSISYPLTG
+527 QGSISFPLTG
-538 AVDLELLKGKTVTVT
+538 EVDPALDGKTVTVT
-553 GYAFGQSSGRYLN
+553 GYAFGQSTGKFLN

-588 NVQPNAAVLY
+588 NVQPNASVLY

>member
-1 MNKKIILSALAIASV
+1 MNKKIILSALAFASV

-37 VKNLTMT
+37 VKNITMT

-75 MLKQVGKQYYFT
+75 MLKQVGTQYYFT

-194 GGGTKEEESPYAKI
+194 GGGTVEEESPYTKI
-208 SEVIATG
+208 SEVIANG

-233 ILVSDGTGSVL
+233 ILVSDGSGSIL
-244 VYPNNVPNYSVGDSV
+244 VYPNKVPNYSVGDSV
-259 IVTGTTASYGGLLQ
+259 IVTGTTSSYGGLLQ

-278 VITRS
+278 TITRS
-283 GKSESFNY
+283 GKSESYKY
-291 PKAQTM
+291 PKAEEM
-297 DAAALNDWMKS
+297 DAATLNSWMKS
-308 PVVKYAKVTGK
+308 PVVKYAKVSGK
-319 LSITTNSKGATYYNV
+319 LKISGNYYNV
-334 EIEGVNGKG
+334 EITGLNGQG

-359 KDVDIIG
+359 KDVDING
-366 YLIGVTDKDT
+366 YLIGVTGSST

-401 TSVAGEHK
+401 ASEAGEHK

-415 AKYARGFLLSDGTGK
+415 AKYARGFLISDGTGK
-430 MLVYNFKGYD
+430 MLVYNSKGYD
-440 VEIGDVVAV
+440 VEEGDVVAV
-449 DGKTSLYSGLIQFNS
+449 DGKTSLYSGLMQFNS

-498 AYVTYTGKLSITTDS
+498 AYVTYTGKLSITTND
-513 KGATHYNIAIDGTT
+513 KGATYYNIAIDGTS
-527 AQGSISYPLTG
+527 AQGSISFPLTG
-538 AVDLELLKGKTVTVT
+538 VVSPDLNGKTVTVT
-553 GYAFGQSSGRYLN
+553 GYAFGQSSGKYLN
-566 TMITSIAEAT
+566 TMITTIAEAT

-588 NVQPNAAVLY
+588 NVQPNASVLY

-621 DYEELGSVTV
+621 DYEELGSATV

-671 SLSNG
+671 SVSNG

-710 INDEGGLKAQNTELT
+710 INDEGGLKAQDTELT
-725 GDLTYIWKNNNYG
+725 GDLIYIWKNNNYG

-777 NKMAGYNSDE
+777 NKMAGYSSDE

-856 VISAQSWEI
+856 EISAQSWEV

>member
-143 EGVWGDKVKASFL
+143 EGIWGDKVKASFL

-194 GGGTKEEESPYAKI
+194 GGGTVEEESPYTKI
-208 SEVIATG
+208 SEVIANG

-259 IVTGTTASYGGLLQ
+259 IVTGTTSSYGGLLQ

-297 DAAALNDWMKS
+297 NAAAINDWMKN

-319 LSITTNSKGATYYNV
+319 LSISADSKYYNV
-334 EIEGVNGKG
+334 VIDGVNGKG

-366 YLIGVTDKDT
+366 YLIGVTGKDT

-401 TSVAGEHK
+401 TSAAGQHK
-409 AEGVVI
+409 AEGIVI

-498 AYVTYTGKLSITTDS
+498 AYVTYTGKLSITTND
-513 KGATHYNIAIDGTT
+513 KGATYYNVAIDGTS
-527 AQGSISYPLTG
+527 AQGSISFPLTG
-538 AVDLELLKGKTVTVT
+538 VVSPDLKGKTVTVT
-553 GYAFGQSSGRYLN
+553 GYAFGQSSGKFLN

-588 NVQPNAAVLY
+588 NVQPNASELY

-607 YTNDDVKVAVLSPK
+607 YTNNDVKVAVLSPK
-621 DYEELGSVTV
+621 DYEELGSATV

-758 PAFNFLKA
+758 PAFNFKKA

-771 TFDHAC
+771 KFDHAV
-777 NKMAGYNSDE
+777 NKMAGYSTDE
-787 ELKQLMKERMK
+787 ELKQLMKERCK
-798 VFVSVNYTGDVKTCD
+798 VLVSVNYTGDVKTCD
-813 WTELEIPGWPTG
+813 WTELEIPEWPTG

-842 GNKKVVIAF
+842 GNNKVVVAF
-851 MYKST
+851 VYKSAEN
-856 VISAQSWEI
+856 SAHSWEI

>member
-244 VYPNNVPNYSVGDSV
+244 VYPNNMPNYSVGDSV

-278 VITRS
+278 TITRS

-334 EIEGVNGKG
+334 VIDGVNGQG

-366 YLIGVTDKDT
+366 YLIGVTGKDT

-382 MTSICEKGGTM
+382 MTSICEKGGAM

-401 TSVAGEHK
+401 TSAAGEHK

-498 AYVTYTGKLSITTDS
+498 AYVTYTGKLSITTND
-513 KGATHYNIAIDGTT
+513 KGATYYNVAIDGTS
-527 AQGSISYPLTG
+527 AQGSISFPLTG
-538 AVDLELLKGKTVTVT
+538 VVSPDLKGKTVTVT
-553 GYAFGQSSGRYLN
+553 GYAFGQSSGKFLN

-588 NVQPNAAVLY
+588 NVQPNASVLY

>member
-194 GGGTKEEESPYAKI
+194 GGGTKEEESPYTKI

-244 VYPNNVPNYSVGDSV
+244 VYPNNMPNYSVGDSV

-319 LSITTNSKGATYYNV
+319 LSITTNNKGATYYNV
-334 EIEGVNGKG
+334 EIEGVNGQG

-366 YLIGVTDKDT
+366 YLIGVTGKDT

-401 TSVAGEHK
+401 TSAAGEHK

-498 AYVTYTGKLSITTDS
+498 AYVTYTGKLSITTND
-513 KGATHYNIAIDGTT
+513 KGATYYNVAIDGTS
-527 AQGSISYPLTG
+527 AQGSISFPLTG
-538 AVDLELLKGKTVTVT
+538 VVSPDLKGKTVTVT
-553 GYAFGQSSGRYLN
+553 GYAFGQSSGKFLN
-566 TMITSIAEAT
+566 TMITTIAEAT

-598 RLEGTEWKA
+598 RLVGTEWKA

-621 DYEELGSVTV
+621 DYEELGSVIV

-671 SLSNG
+671 SLNNG

>member
-1 MNKKIILSALAIASV
+1 MNKKIILSALAFASV

-75 MLKQVGKQYYFT
+75 MLKQVGTQYYFT

-194 GGGTKEEESPYAKI
+194 GGGTVEEVSPYTKI
-208 SEVIATG
+208 SEVIANG

-233 ILVSDGTGSVL
+233 ILVSDGSGSIL
-244 VYPNNVPNYSVGDSV
+244 VYPNKVPNYSVGDSV
-259 IVTGTTASYGGLLQ
+259 IVTGTTSSYGGLLQ

-278 VITRS
+278 TITRS

-291 PKAQTM
+291 PKAETM
-297 DAAALNDWMKS
+297 NAAALNDWMKS
-308 PVVKYAKVTGK
+308 PVVKYANVTGK
-319 LSITTNSKGATYYNV
+319 LSITTNSKGTTYYNV
-334 EIEGVNGKG
+334 EIEGVNGQG

-359 KDVDIIG
+359 KDVDING
-366 YLIGVTDKDT
+366 YLIGVTGSST

-401 TSVAGEHK
+401 ASEAGEHK

-415 AKYARGFLLSDGTGK
+415 AKYARGFLISDGTGK
-430 MLVYNFKGYD
+430 MLVYNSKGYD
-440 VEIGDVVAV
+440 VEVGDVVAV
-449 DGKTSLYSGLIQFNS
+449 DGKTSLYSGLMQFNS

-498 AYVTYTGKLSITTDS
+498 AYVTYTGKLSITTND
-513 KGATHYNIAIDGTT
+513 KGATYYNIAIDGTS
-527 AQGSISYPLTG
+527 AQGSISFPLTG
-538 AVDLELLKGKTVTVT
+538 VVSPDLNGKTVTVT
-553 GYAFGQSSGRYLN
+553 GYAFGQSSGKYLN
-566 TMITSIAEAT
+566 TMITTIAEAT

-588 NVQPNAAVLY
+588 NVQPNASVLY

-621 DYEELGSVTV
+621 DYEELGSATV

-671 SLSNG
+671 SVSNG

-710 INDEGGLKAQNTELT
+710 INDEGGLKAQDTELT

-777 NKMAGYNSDE
+777 NKMAGYSSDE

-856 VISAQSWEI
+856 EISAQSWEV

>member
-75 MLKQVGKQYYFT
+75 MLKQLGKQYYFT

-194 GGGTKEEESPYAKI
+194 GGGTKEEESPYTKI

-319 LSITTNSKGATYYNV
+319 LSITTNNKGATYYNV
-334 EIEGVNGKG
+334 VIEGVNGKG

-366 YLIGVTDKDT
+366 YLIGVTGKDT

-393 LTPIGVLA
+393 LSPIGVIA
-401 TSVAGEHK
+401 ASEAGQHK
-409 AEGVVI
+409 AEGIVI

-449 DGKTSLYSGLIQFNS
+449 DGKTKLYSGLMQFDS

-479 VAQEL
+479 AAQEL

-498 AYVTYTGKLSITTDS
+498 AYVTYTGKLSITTND
-513 KGATHYNIAIDGTT
+513 KGATYYNIAIDGTS
-527 AQGSISYPLTG
+527 AQGSISFPLTG
-538 AVDLELLKGKTVTVT
+538 VVSPDLKGKTVTVT
-553 GYAFGQSSGRYLN
+553 GYAFGQSSGKFLN

-588 NVQPNAAVLY
+588 NVQPNASVLY

-657 VYAKSNDA
+657 VYAKSSDA

>member
-1 MNKKIILSALAIASV
+1 MNKKIILSALAFASV

-75 MLKQVGKQYYFT
+75 MLKQVGTQYYFT

-194 GGGTKEEESPYAKI
+194 GGGTVEEESPYTKI
-208 SEVIATG
+208 SEVIANG

-233 ILVSDGTGSVL
+233 ILVSDGSGSIL
-244 VYPNNVPNYSVGDSV
+244 VYPNKVPNYSVGDSV
-259 IVTGTTASYGGLLQ
+259 IVTGTTSSYGGLLQ

-278 VITRS
+278 TITRS
-283 GKSESFNY
+283 GKSESYKY
-291 PKAQTM
+291 PKAEEM
-297 DAAALNDWMKS
+297 DAATLNSWMKS
-308 PVVKYAKVTGK
+308 PVVKYAKVSGK
-319 LSITTNSKGATYYNV
+319 LKISGNYYNV
-334 EIEGVNGKG
+334 EITGLNGQG

-359 KDVDIIG
+359 KDVDING
-366 YLIGVTDKDT
+366 YLIGVTGSST

-401 TSVAGEHK
+401 ASEAGEHK

-415 AKYARGFLLSDGTGK
+415 AKYARGFLISDGTGK
-430 MLVYNFKGYD
+430 MLVYNSKGYD
-440 VEIGDVVAV
+440 VEEGDVVAV
-449 DGKTSLYSGLIQFNS
+449 DGKTSLYSGLMQFNS

-498 AYVTYTGKLSITTDS
+498 AYVTYTGKLSITTND
-513 KGATHYNIAIDGTT
+513 KGATYYNIAIDGTS
-527 AQGSISYPLTG
+527 AQGSISFPLTG
-538 AVDLELLKGKTVTVT
+538 VVSPDLNGKTVTVT
-553 GYAFGQSSGRYLN
+553 GYAFGQSSGKYLN
-566 TMITSIAEAT
+566 TMIATIAEAT

-588 NVQPNAAVLY
+588 NVQPNASVLY

-621 DYEELGSVTV
+621 DYEELGSATV

-671 SLSNG
+671 SVSNG

-710 INDEGGLKAQNTELT
+710 INDEGGLKAQDTELT

-777 NKMAGYNSDE
+777 NKMAGYSSDE

-856 VISAQSWEI
+856 EISAQSWEV

>member
-1 MNKKIILSALAIASV
+1 MNKKIILSALAFASV

-75 MLKQVGKQYYFT
+75 MLKQVGTQYYFT

-166 ILKENMSGAA
+166 ILKENMSDAA

-194 GGGTKEEESPYAKI
+194 GGGTVEEVSPYTKI
-208 SEVIATG
+208 SEVIANG

-233 ILVSDGTGSVL
+233 ILVSDGSGSIL
-244 VYPNNVPNYSVGDSV
+244 VYPNKVPNYSVGDSV
-259 IVTGTTASYGGLLQ
+259 IVTGTTSSYGGLLQ

-278 VITRS
+278 TITRS
-283 GKSESFNY
+283 GKSESYKY
-291 PKAQTM
+291 PKAEEM
-297 DAAALNDWMKS
+297 DAATLNSWMKS
-308 PVVKYAKVTGK
+308 PVVKYAKVSGK
-319 LSITTNSKGATYYNV
+319 LKISGNYYNV
-334 EIEGVNGKG
+334 EITGLNGQG

-359 KDVDIIG
+359 KDVDING
-366 YLIGVTDKDT
+366 YLIGVTGSST

-401 TSVAGEHK
+401 ASEAGEHK

-415 AKYARGFLLSDGTGK
+415 AKYARGFLISDGTGK
-430 MLVYNFKGYD
+430 MLVYNSKGYD
-440 VEIGDVVAV
+440 VEEGDVVAV
-449 DGKTSLYSGLIQFNS
+449 DGKTSLYSGLMQFNS

-498 AYVTYTGKLSITTDS
+498 AYVTYTGKLSITTND
-513 KGATHYNIAIDGTT
+513 KGATYYNIAIDGTS
-527 AQGSISYPLTG
+527 AQGSISFPLTG
-538 AVDLELLKGKTVTVT
+538 VVSPDLNGKTVTVT
-553 GYAFGQSSGRYLN
+553 GYAFGQSSGKYLN
-566 TMITSIAEAT
+566 TMIATIAEAT

-588 NVQPNAAVLY
+588 NVQPNASVLY

-621 DYEELGSVTV
+621 DYEELGSATV

-671 SLSNG
+671 SVSNG

-710 INDEGGLKAQNTELT
+710 INDEGGLKAQDTELT

-777 NKMAGYNSDE
+777 NKMAGYSSDE

-851 MYKST
+851 MYRST
-856 VISAQSWEI
+856 EISAQSWEV

>member
-366 YLIGVTDKDT
+366 YLIGVTGKDT

-498 AYVTYTGKLSITTDS
+498 AYVTYTGKLSITTND
-513 KGATHYNIAIDGTT
+513 KGATYYNVAIDGTS
-527 AQGSISYPLTG
+527 AQGSISFPLTG
-538 AVDLELLKGKTVTVT
+538 VVSPDLKGKTVTVT
-553 GYAFGQSSGRYLN
+553 GYAFGQSSGKFLN

-576 PAKAKIAFRAGA
+576 PAKAKIAFRAGT

>member
-75 MLKQVGKQYYFT
+75 MLKQVGTQYYFT

-194 GGGTKEEESPYAKI
+194 GGGTVEEESPYTKI
-208 SEVIATG
+208 SEVIANG

-233 ILVSDGTGSVL
+233 ILVSDGSGSIL
-244 VYPNNVPNYSVGDSV
+244 VYPNKVPNYSVGDSV
-259 IVTGTTASYGGLLQ
+259 IVTGTTSSYGGLLQ

-278 VITRS
+278 TITRS
-283 GKSESFNY
+283 GKSESYKY
-291 PKAQTM
+291 PKAEEM
-297 DAAALNDWMKS
+297 DAATLNSWMKS
-308 PVVKYAKVTGK
+308 PVVKYAKVSGK
-319 LSITTNSKGATYYNV
+319 LKISGNYYNV
-334 EIEGVNGKG
+334 EITGLNGQG

-359 KDVDIIG
+359 KDVDING
-366 YLIGVTDKDT
+366 YLIGVTGSST

-401 TSVAGEHK
+401 ASEAGEHK

-415 AKYARGFLLSDGTGK
+415 AKYARGFLISDGTGK
-430 MLVYNFKGYD
+430 MLVYNSKGYD
-440 VEIGDVVAV
+440 VEVGDVVAV
-449 DGKTSLYSGLIQFNS
+449 DGKTSLYSGLMQFNS

-498 AYVTYTGKLSITTDS
+498 AYVTYTGKLSITTND
-513 KGATHYNIAIDGTT
+513 KGATYYNIAIDGTS
-527 AQGSISYPLTG
+527 AQGSISFPLTG
-538 AVDLELLKGKTVTVT
+538 VVSPDLNGKTVTVT
-553 GYAFGQSSGRYLN
+553 GYAFGQSSGKYLN
-566 TMITSIAEAT
+566 TMIATIAEAT

-588 NVQPNAAVLY
+588 NVQPNASVLY

-621 DYEELGSVTV
+621 DYEELGSATV

-671 SLSNG
+671 SVSNG

-710 INDEGGLKAQNTELT
+710 INDEGGLKAQDTELT

-777 NKMAGYNSDE
+777 NKMAGYSSDE
-787 ELKQLMKERMK
+787 ELMQLMKERMK

-856 VISAQSWEI
+856 EISAQSWEV

>member
-1 MNKKIILSALAIASV
+1 MNKKIILSALAFASV

-75 MLKQVGKQYYFT
+75 MLKQVGTQYYFT

-194 GGGTKEEESPYAKI
+194 GGGTVEEESPYTKI
-208 SEVIATG
+208 SEVIANG

-233 ILVSDGTGSVL
+233 ILVSDGSGSIL
-244 VYPNNVPNYSVGDSV
+244 VYPNKVPNYSVGDSV
-259 IVTGTTASYGGLLQ
+259 IVTGTTSSYGGLLQ

-278 VITRS
+278 TITRS
-283 GKSESFNY
+283 GKSESYKY
-291 PKAQTM
+291 PKAEEM
-297 DAAALNDWMKS
+297 DAATLNSWMKS
-308 PVVKYAKVTGK
+308 PVVKYAKVSGK
-319 LSITTNSKGATYYNV
+319 LKISGNYYNV
-334 EIEGVNGKG
+334 EITGLNGQG

-359 KDVDIIG
+359 KDVDING
-366 YLIGVTDKDT
+366 YLIGVTGSST

-401 TSVAGEHK
+401 ASEAGEHK

-415 AKYARGFLLSDGTGK
+415 AKYARGFLISDGTGK
-430 MLVYNFKGYD
+430 MLVYNSKGYE
-440 VEIGDVVAV
+440 VEEGDVVAV
-449 DGKTSLYSGLIQFNS
+449 DGKTSLYSGLMQFNS

-498 AYVTYTGKLSITTDS
+498 AYVTYTGKLSITTND
-513 KGATHYNIAIDGTT
+513 KGATYYNIAIDGTS
-527 AQGSISYPLTG
+527 AQGSISFPLTG
-538 AVDLELLKGKTVTVT
+538 VVSPDLNGKTVTVT
-553 GYAFGQSSGRYLN
+553 GYAFGQSSGKYLN
-566 TMITSIAEAT
+566 TMIATIAEAT

-588 NVQPNAAVLY
+588 NVQPNASVLY

-621 DYEELGSVTV
+621 DYEELGSATV

-671 SLSNG
+671 SVSNG

-710 INDEGGLKAQNTELT
+710 INDEGGLKAQDTELT

-777 NKMAGYNSDE
+777 NKMAGYSSDE

-851 MYKST
+851 MYRST
-856 VISAQSWEI
+856 EISAQSWEV

>member
-319 LSITTNSKGATYYNV
+319 LSISADSKYYNV
-334 EIEGVNGKG
+334 VIDGVNGKG

-366 YLIGVTDKDT
+366 YLIGVTGKDT

-401 TSVAGEHK
+401 TSAAGEHK

-440 VEIGDVVAV
+440 VEVGDVVAV

-498 AYVTYTGKLSITTDS
+498 AYVTYTGKLSITTND
-513 KGATHYNIAIDGTT
+513 KGATYYNVAIDGTS
-527 AQGSISYPLTG
+527 AQGSISFPLTG
-538 AVDLELLKGKTVTVT
+538 VVSPDLKGKTVTVT
-553 GYAFGQSSGRYLN
+553 GYAFGQSSGKFLN

-588 NVQPNAAVLY
+588 NVQPNASVLY

>member
-1 MNKKIILSALAIASV
+1 MNKKIILSALAFASV

-75 MLKQVGKQYYFT
+75 MLKQVGTQYYFT

-194 GGGTKEEESPYAKI
+194 GGGTVEEVSPYTKI
-208 SEVIATG
+208 SEVIANG

-233 ILVSDGTGSVL
+233 ILVSDGSGSIL
-244 VYPNNVPNYSVGDSV
+244 VYPNKVLNYSVGDSV
-259 IVTGTTASYGGLLQ
+259 IVTGTTSSYGGLLQ

-278 VITRS
+278 TITRS
-283 GKSESFNY
+283 GKSESYKY
-291 PKAQTM
+291 PKAEEM
-297 DAAALNDWMKS
+297 DAATLNSWMKS
-308 PVVKYAKVTGK
+308 PVVKYAKVSGK
-319 LSITTNSKGATYYNV
+319 LKISGNYYNV
-334 EIEGVNGKG
+334 EITGLNGQG

-359 KDVDIIG
+359 KDVDING
-366 YLIGVTDKDT
+366 YLIGVTGSST

-401 TSVAGEHK
+401 ASEAGEHK

-415 AKYARGFLLSDGTGK
+415 AKYARGFLISDGTGK
-430 MLVYNFKGYD
+430 MLVYNSKGYD
-440 VEIGDVVAV
+440 VEEGDVVAV
-449 DGKTSLYSGLIQFNS
+449 DGKTSLYSGLMQFNS

-498 AYVTYTGKLSITTDS
+498 AYVTYTGKLSITTND
-513 KGATHYNIAIDGTT
+513 KGATYYNIAIDGTS
-527 AQGSISYPLTG
+527 AQGSISFPLTG
-538 AVDLELLKGKTVTVT
+538 VVSPDLNGKTVTVT
-553 GYAFGQSSGRYLN
+553 GYAFGQSSGKYLN
-566 TMITSIAEAT
+566 TMIATIAEAT

-588 NVQPNAAVLY
+588 NVQPNASVLY

-621 DYEELGSVTV
+621 DYEELGSATV

-671 SLSNG
+671 SVSNG

-710 INDEGGLKAQNTELT
+710 INDEGGLKAQDTELT

-777 NKMAGYNSDE
+777 NKMAGYSSDE

-798 VFVSVNYTGDVKTCD
+798 VFVSVNYTGDVKTSD

-851 MYKST
+851 MYRST
-856 VISAQSWEI
+856 EISAQSWEV

>member
-1 MNKKIILSALAIASV
+1 MNKKIILSALAFASV

-75 MLKQVGKQYYFT
+75 MLKQVGTQYYFT

-194 GGGTKEEESPYAKI
+194 GGGTVEEESPYTKI
-208 SEVIATG
+208 SEVIANG

-233 ILVSDGTGSVL
+233 ILVSDGSGSIL
-244 VYPNNVPNYSVGDSV
+244 VYPNKVPNYSVGDSV
-259 IVTGTTASYGGLLQ
+259 IVTGTTSSYGGLLQ

-278 VITRS
+278 TITRS
-283 GKSESFNY
+283 GKSESYKY
-291 PKAQTM
+291 PKAEEM
-297 DAAALNDWMKS
+297 DAATLNSWMKS
-308 PVVKYAKVTGK
+308 PVVKYAKVSGK
-319 LSITTNSKGATYYNV
+319 LKISGNYYNV
-334 EIEGVNGKG
+334 EITGLNGQG

-359 KDVDIIG
+359 KDVDING
-366 YLIGVTDKDT
+366 YLIGVTGSST

-401 TSVAGEHK
+401 ASEAGEHK

-415 AKYARGFLLSDGTGK
+415 AKYARGFLISDGTGK
-430 MLVYNFKGYD
+430 MLVYNSKGYD
-440 VEIGDVVAV
+440 VEEGDVVAV
-449 DGKTSLYSGLIQFNS
+449 DGKTSLYSGLMQFNS

-498 AYVTYTGKLSITTDS
+498 AYVTYTGKLSITTND
-513 KGATHYNIAIDGTT
+513 KGATYYNIAIDGTS
-527 AQGSISYPLTG
+527 AQGSISFPLTG
-538 AVDLELLKGKTVTVT
+538 VVSPDLNGKTVTVT

-566 TMITSIAEAT
+566 TMIATIAEAT

-588 NVQPNAAVLY
+588 NVQPNASVLY

-621 DYEELGSVTV
+621 DYEELGSATV

-671 SLSNG
+671 SVSNG

-710 INDEGGLKAQNTELT
+710 INDEGGLKAQDTELT

-777 NKMAGYNSDE
+777 NKMAGYSSDE

-856 VISAQSWEI
+856 EISAQSWEV

>member
-278 VITRS
+278 TITRS

-319 LSITTNSKGATYYNV
+319 LSITTNNKGATYYNV
-334 EIEGVNGKG
+334 VIDGVNGQG

-366 YLIGVTDKDT
+366 YLIGVTGKDT

-401 TSVAGEHK
+401 TSAAGEHK

-415 AKYARGFLLSDGTGK
+415 AKYARGFLISDGTGK

-449 DGKTSLYSGLIQFNS
+449 DGKTKLYSGLMQFDS

-479 VAQEL
+479 AAQEL
-484 TAADFTSYVTAPYY
+484 TAADFTSYVTAPYS
-498 AYVTYTGKLSITTDS
+498 AYVTYTGKLSITTND
-513 KGATHYNIAIDGTT
+513 KGATYYNIAIDGTS
-527 AQGSISYPLTG
+527 AQGSISFPLTDT
-538 AVDLELLKGKTVTVT
+538 VSPDLKGKTVTVT
-553 GYAFGQSSGRYLN
+553 GYAFGQSSGKFLN

-588 NVQPNAAVLY
+588 NVQPNASVLY

>member
-1 MNKKIILSALAIASV
+1 MNKKIILSALAFASV

-75 MLKQVGKQYYFT
+75 MLKQVGTQYYFT

-194 GGGTKEEESPYAKI
+194 GGGTVEEESPYTKI
-208 SEVIATG
+208 SEVIANG

-233 ILVSDGTGSVL
+233 ILVSDGTGSIL
-244 VYPNNVPNYSVGDSV
+244 VYPNKVPNYSVGDSV
-259 IVTGTTASYGGLLQ
+259 IVTGTTSSYGGLLQ

-278 VITRS
+278 TITRS
-283 GKSESFNY
+283 GKSESYKY
-291 PKAQTM
+291 PKAEEM
-297 DAAALNDWMKS
+297 DAATLNSWMKS
-308 PVVKYAKVTGK
+308 PVVKYAKVSGK
-319 LSITTNSKGATYYNV
+319 LKISGNYYNV
-334 EIEGVNGKG
+334 EITGLNGQG

-359 KDVDIIG
+359 KDVDING
-366 YLIGVTDKDT
+366 YLIGVTGSST

-401 TSVAGEHK
+401 ASEAGEHK

-415 AKYARGFLLSDGTGK
+415 AKYARGFLISDGTGK
-430 MLVYNFKGYD
+430 MLVYNSKGYD
-440 VEIGDVVAV
+440 VEVGDVVAV
-449 DGKTSLYSGLIQFNS
+449 DGKTSLYSGLMQFNS

-498 AYVTYTGKLSITTDS
+498 AYVTYTGKLSITTND
-513 KGATHYNIAIDGTT
+513 KGATYYNIAIDGTS
-527 AQGSISYPLTG
+527 AQGSISFPLTG
-538 AVDLELLKGKTVTVT
+538 VVSPDLNGKTVTVT
-553 GYAFGQSSGRYLN
+553 GYAFGQSSGKYLN
-566 TMITSIAEAT
+566 TMIATIAEAT

-588 NVQPNAAVLY
+588 NVQPNASVLY

-621 DYEELGSVTV
+621 DYEELGSATV

-671 SLSNG
+671 SVSNG

-710 INDEGGLKAQNTELT
+710 INDEGGLKAQDTELT

-777 NKMAGYNSDE
+777 NKMAGYSSDE

-856 VISAQSWEI
+856 EISAQSWEV

>member
-194 GGGTKEEESPYAKI
+194 GGGTKEEESPYTKI

-334 EIEGVNGKG
+334 VIDGVNGQG

-366 YLIGVTDKDT
+366 YLIGVTGKDT

-401 TSVAGEHK
+401 TSAAGEHK

-498 AYVTYTGKLSITTDS
+498 AYVTYTGKLSITTND
-513 KGATHYNIAIDGTT
+513 KGATYYNVAIDGTS
-527 AQGSISYPLTG
+527 AQGSISFPLTG
-538 AVDLELLKGKTVTVT
+538 VVSPDLKGKTVTVT
-553 GYAFGQSSGRYLN
+553 GYAFGQSSGKFLN

-588 NVQPNAAVLY
+588 NVQPNASVLY

>member
-1 MNKKIILSALAIASV
+1 MNKKIILSALAFASV

-75 MLKQVGKQYYFT
+75 MLKQVGTQYYFT

-194 GGGTKEEESPYAKI
+194 GGGTVEEESPYTKI
-208 SEVIATG
+208 SEVIANG

-233 ILVSDGTGSVL
+233 ILVSDGSGSIL
-244 VYPNNVPNYSVGDSV
+244 VYPNKVPNYSVGDSV
-259 IVTGTTASYGGLLQ
+259 IVTGTTSSYGGLLQ

-278 VITRS
+278 TITRS

-291 PKAQTM
+291 PKAETM
-297 DAAALNDWMKS
+297 NAAALNDWMKS
-308 PVVKYAKVTGK
+308 PVVKYANVTGK
-319 LSITTNSKGATYYNV
+319 LSITTNSKGTTYYNV
-334 EIEGVNGKG
+334 EIEGVNGQG

-359 KDVDIIG
+359 KDVDING
-366 YLIGVTDKDT
+366 YLIGVTGSST

-401 TSVAGEHK
+401 TSAAGEHK

-415 AKYARGFLLSDGTGK
+415 AKYARGFLISDGTGK
-430 MLVYNFKGYD
+430 MLVYNSKGYD
-440 VEIGDVVAV
+440 VEVGDVVAV
-449 DGKTSLYSGLIQFNS
+449 DGKTSLYSGLMQFNS

-498 AYVTYTGKLSITTDS
+498 AYVTYTGKLSITTND
-513 KGATHYNIAIDGTT
+513 KGATYYNIAIDGTS
-527 AQGSISYPLTG
+527 AQGSISFPLTG
-538 AVDLELLKGKTVTVT
+538 VVSPDLNGKTVTVT
-553 GYAFGQSSGRYLN
+553 GYAFGQSSGKYLN
-566 TMITSIAEAT
+566 TMIATIAEAT

-588 NVQPNAAVLY
+588 NVQPNASVLY

-621 DYEELGSVTV
+621 DYEELGSATV

-671 SLSNG
+671 SVSNG

-710 INDEGGLKAQNTELT
+710 INDEGGLKAQDTELT

-777 NKMAGYNSDE
+777 NKMAGYSSDE

-856 VISAQSWEI
+856 EISAQSWEV

>member
-1 MNKKIILSALAIASV
+1 MNKKIILSALAFASV

-75 MLKQVGKQYYFT
+75 MLKQVGTQYYFT

-194 GGGTKEEESPYAKI
+194 GGGTVEEKSPYTKI
-208 SEVIATG
+208 SEVIANG

-233 ILVSDGTGSVL
+233 ILVSDGSGSIL
-244 VYPNNVPNYSVGDSV
+244 VYPNKVPNYSVGDSV
-259 IVTGTTASYGGLLQ
+259 IVTGTTSSYGGLLQ

-278 VITRS
+278 TITRS
-283 GKSESFNY
+283 GKSESYKY
-291 PKAQTM
+291 PKAEEM
-297 DAAALNDWMKS
+297 DAATLNSWMKS
-308 PVVKYAKVTGK
+308 PVVKYAKVSGK
-319 LSITTNSKGATYYNV
+319 LKISGNYYNV
-334 EIEGVNGKG
+334 EITGLNGQG

-359 KDVDIIG
+359 KDVDING
-366 YLIGVTDKDT
+366 YLIGVTGSST

-401 TSVAGEHK
+401 ASEAGEHK

-415 AKYARGFLLSDGTGK
+415 AKYARGFLISDGTGK
-430 MLVYNFKGYD
+430 MLVYNSKGYD
-440 VEIGDVVAV
+440 VEEGDVVAV
-449 DGKTSLYSGLIQFNS
+449 DGKTSLYSGLMQFNS
-464 PKVTKLE
+464 PKFSKLD

-498 AYVTYTGKLSITTDS
+498 AYVTYTGKLSITTND
-513 KGATHYNIAIDGTT
+513 KGATYYNIAIDGTS
-527 AQGSISYPLTG
+527 AQGSISFPLTG
-538 AVDLELLKGKTVTVT
+538 VVSPDLNGKTVTVT
-553 GYAFGQSSGRYLN
+553 GYAFGQSSGKYLN
-566 TMITSIAEAT
+566 TMIATIAEAT

-588 NVQPNAAVLY
+588 NVQPNASVLY

-621 DYEELGSVTV
+621 DYEELGSATV

-671 SLSNG
+671 SVSNG

-710 INDEGGLKAQNTELT
+710 INDEGGLKAQDTELT

-777 NKMAGYNSDE
+777 NKMAGYSSDE

-851 MYKST
+851 MYRST
-856 VISAQSWEI
+856 EISAQSWEV

>member
-1 MNKKIILSALAIASV
+1 MNKKIILSALAFASV

-75 MLKQVGKQYYFT
+75 MLKQVGTQYYFT

-194 GGGTKEEESPYAKI
+194 GGGTVEEESPYTKI
-208 SEVIATG
+208 SEVIVNG

-233 ILVSDGTGSVL
+233 ILVSDGTGSIL
-244 VYPNNVPNYSVGDSV
+244 VYPNKVPNYSVGDSV
-259 IVTGTTASYGGLLQ
+259 IVTGTTSSYGGLLQ

-278 VITRS
+278 TITRS
-283 GKSESFNY
+283 GKSESYKY
-291 PKAQTM
+291 PKAEEM
-297 DAAALNDWMKS
+297 DAATLNSWMKS
-308 PVVKYAKVTGK
+308 PVVKYAKVSGK
-319 LSITTNSKGATYYNV
+319 LKISGNYYNV
-334 EIEGVNGKG
+334 EITGLNGQG

-359 KDVDIIG
+359 KDVDING
-366 YLIGVTDKDT
+366 YLIGVTGSST

-401 TSVAGEHK
+401 TSAAGEHK

-415 AKYARGFLLSDGTGK
+415 AKYARGFLISDGTGK
-430 MLVYNFKGYD
+430 MLVYNSKGYD
-440 VEIGDVVAV
+440 VEEGDVVAV
-449 DGKTSLYSGLIQFNS
+449 EGKTSLYSGLMQFNS

-498 AYVTYTGKLSITTDS
+498 AYVTYTGKLSITTND
-513 KGATHYNIAIDGTT
+513 KGATYYNIAIDGTS
-527 AQGSISYPLTG
+527 AQGSISFPLTG
-538 AVDLELLKGKTVTVT
+538 VVSPDLNGKTVTVT
-553 GYAFGQSSGRYLN
+553 GYAFGQSSGKYLN
-566 TMITSIAEAT
+566 TMIATIAEAT

-588 NVQPNAAVLY
+588 NVQPNASVLY

-621 DYEELGSVTV
+621 DYEELGSATV

-671 SLSNG
+671 SVSNG

-710 INDEGGLKAQNTELT
+710 INDEGGLKAQDTELT

-777 NKMAGYNSDE
+777 NKMAGYSSDE

-851 MYKST
+851 MYRST
-856 VISAQSWEI
+856 EISAQSWEV